1 MNRRLWVLFLG
12 FVLLFVPLGQL
23 VQAQTKLDDQTAKVK
38 AEIVKRVANGKQQV
52 KLKLRSGEELKG
64 RLDEANANDFT
75 VTDDKGGQSTTVAY
89 TDVARVEGRGLSPG
103 AKFGIIAAAVGGAA
117 VIAIVVASRNF
128 DPFKNGIPLR
138 GVTLP

>member
-1 MNRRLWVLFLG
+1 MKSKLWVFFLG

-75 VTDDKGGQSTTVAY
+75 VTDDKGGQTTTVAY
-89 TDVARVEGRGLSPG
+89 TDVARVAGRGLSSG
-103 AKFGIIAAAVGGAA
+103 TKLGIIAAAVGGAA